1 MAMPSVEEVRY
12 VVTAHILTLLDEAA
26 EDRESLMMAAYEWF
40 PEADHFDRRK
50 IADWLKIGVEGMAG
64 LMEAR
69 RRKMIENGRTVD
81 LSKR

>member
-12 VVTAHILTLLDEAA
+12 AVTGYVLTLLDEAA
-26 EDRESLMMAAYEWF
+26 EDRESLMVAAHDWF
-40 PEADHFDRRK
+40 PDTDHFDRRK

-64 LMEAR
+64 LIEAR